1 MEMRYGKVTRR
12 YVLRHSNLQS
22 ISLLYRAI
30 LNIILNIQLIAQCF
44 IIKIH

>member
-1 MEMRYGKVTRR
+1 MPLFTGLLINIKSV
-12 YVLRHSNLQS
+12 
-22 ISLLYRAI
+22 SLLYRAI